1 MRNSLQA
8 FQSYIPAELV
18 RQLIQQGE
26 GATLGGRE
34 RTLSILFADIANF
47 TTISENMDPEPLMLQ
62 LSDYLGMLAEKI
74 RFNHGTVDKYL
85 GDGVMAFWGAPVP
98 SEQHAIHAC
107 QAALSCRKG
116 IQEMNRSWELK
127 GKKPFWS
134 RIGIHTGV
142 TLVGNLGSQS
152 RMNYTVVG
160 DSVNLASRLEGINKI
175 YQTEIIVSS
184 DTRDAVEKEFLFR
197 PLGSVA
203 VKGKQQEVEIYE
215 LVESMTQAT

>member
-1 MRNSLQA
+1 
-8 FQSYIPAELV
+8 
-18 RQLIQQGE
+18 
-26 GATLGGRE
+26 
-34 RTLSILFADIANF
+34 
-47 TTISENMDPEPLMLQ
+47 
-62 LSDYLGMLAEKI
+62 
-74 RFNHGTVDKYL
+74 
-85 GDGVMAFWGAPVP
+85 MAFWGAPVP

-160 DSVNLASRLEGINKI
+160 DSVNLASRLEGVNKI
-175 YQTEIIVSS
+175 YKTEIIVSS
-184 DTRDAVEKEFLFR
+184 DTRDAAEKEFLFR

-203 VKGKQQEVEIYE
+203 VKGKQQQVEIYE
-215 LVESMTQAT
+215 LVESMTQATEEQIQFSEKFTTALNLFQDGDFLEAKKLFSKIGDEYLTDHPTQIYIEKCLEKERSGIFNI